1 MQTTG
6 RLFDDIAKLTGGAMG
21 ALGGVKQEAEAAI
34 RQRLERILSDMDLV
48 PRDEFDAMADVAR
61 AAREEQEALTKKVEA
76 LEARLAKLEGAKAAP
91 AKATPAKATPAKAAA
106 KTAKAKTA
114 PAKD

>member
-6 RLFDDIAKLTGGAMG
+6 RFFDDIAKVANGAMG

-34 RQRLERILSDMDLV
+34 KQRAERLLAEMDLV

-61 AAREEQEALTKKVEA
+61 RAREEQEKLTAKLAE
-76 LEARLAKLEGAKAAP
+76 LEARLAKLEAPVTKKARAK
-91 AKATPAKATPAKAAA
+91 KATAKKSA
-106 KTAKAKTA
+106 
-114 PAKD
+114 D

>member
-6 RLFDDIAKLTGGAMG
+6 RFFDDIAKVANGAMG

-34 RQRLERILSDMDLV
+34 KQRAERLLAEMDLV

-61 AAREEQEALTKKVEA
+61 RAREEQEKLTAKLA
-76 LEARLAKLEGAKAAP
+76 DLEARLAKLEAPIAKKSRAK
-91 AKATPAKATPAKAAA
+91 KATAKKSA
-106 KTAKAKTA
+106 
-114 PAKD
+114 D